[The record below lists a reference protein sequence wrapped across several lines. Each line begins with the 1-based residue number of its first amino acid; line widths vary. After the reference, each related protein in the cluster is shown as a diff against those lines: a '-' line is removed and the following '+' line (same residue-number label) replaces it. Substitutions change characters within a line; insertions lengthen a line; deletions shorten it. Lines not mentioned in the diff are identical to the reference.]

1 QAGGLRFEEGEPFC
15 MIFPVPRGLVDGV
28 DPEIRDIAADPD
40 TKRRYDMW
48 NAAREQFNRDL
59 REWKQAAVKEK
70 WQKHYYRGVWPEGGE
85 ASPAPEHQIKL
96 RVRPFADKTGQGSKP
111 NAPVAIKRQPS
122 GKTRI
127 VIKRKLKPPAK

>member
-1 QAGGLRFEEGEPFC
+1 

-28 DPEIRDIAADPD
+28 EPEIRDIAADPE

-59 REWKQAAVKEK
+59 REWKQAAVQEK

-85 ASPAPEHQIKL
+85 ASQQHQIKL
-96 RVRPFADKTGQGSKP
+96 RVRPFADMTGES
-111 NAPVAIKRQPS
+111 VAIRRKGPA
-122 GKTRI
+122 GTRI
-127 VIKRKLKPPAK
+127 VLKRKIKPPSK